1 MVLHPNQ
8 SQSRLRTVAQIL
20 ILPAAIAI
28 VALCTSSVREQMGLV
43 NVALALAILTTI
55 SAMIDW
61 KSGIIASFTAG
72 LTLNYFHTAP
82 VHSFRITA
90 PGDIWMISLLTAL
103 GLFTSLMT
111 AIRVR
116 KVLQQ
121 HLSEQTNDISHSL
134 LTRLF
139 ENRPVAE
146 VWHESVDSLCSELT
160 LVDVRIDV
168 TPDLPLPV
176 IARHKTSDQQLS
188 PQPVVVLPECGAVVE
203 FSNPAIR
210 SHLVLTPRAGMG
222 SVSIPR
228 SVVFAFVDQIEQT
241 L

>member
-1 MVLHPNQ
+1 
-8 SQSRLRTVAQIL
+8 
-20 ILPAAIAI
+20 
-28 VALCTSSVREQMGLV
+28 MGIV

-82 VHSFRITA
+82 LHSFRITA
-90 PGDIWMISLLTAL
+90 PSDIWMISLLTAL
-103 GLFTSLMT
+103 GLFTSLIT
-111 AIRVR
+111 AVRVR
-116 KVLQQ
+116 KVLHQ
-121 HLSEQTNDISHSL
+121 HLAAHTDDISHSL
-134 LTRLF
+134 LTQLF
-139 ENRPVAE
+139 ENRPVVE

-168 TPDLPLPV
+168 TQNLPLPV
-176 IARHKTSDQQLS
+176 IARHKPSDQMTS
-188 PQPVVVLPECGAVVE
+188 PQSVVVLPECGAVVE
-203 FSNPAIR
+203 FGNPDIR

-228 SVVFAFVDQIEQT
+228 SAVFAFVDQIEQT

>member
-1 MVLHPNQ
+1 
-8 SQSRLRTVAQIL
+8 
-20 ILPAAIAI
+20 
-28 VALCTSSVREQMGLV
+28 MGIV

-82 VHSFRITA
+82 LHSFRITA
-90 PGDIWMISLLTAL
+90 PSDIWMISLLTAL
-103 GLFTSLMT
+103 GLFTSLIT
-111 AIRVR
+111 AVRVR

-121 HLSEQTNDISHSL
+121 HLSAHTDDISHSL
-134 LTRLF
+134 LTQFF
-139 ENRPVAE
+139 ENRPVTE
-146 VWHESVDSLCSELT
+146 VWHGSVDTLCAELT

-168 TPDLPLPV
+168 TPNLPLPV
-176 IARHKTSDQQLS
+176 IARHKSPDHMTN

-203 FSNPAIR
+203 FGNPDIR

-222 SVSIPR
+222 SVSVPR
-228 SVVFAFVDQIEQT
+228 SAVFAFVDQIEKT